1 MTAAEQP
8 PPAEKDASARA
19 SPIVLPPG
27 LDSGDIVLFNRRCL
41 SMPPAGAALCAVSKL
56 FSNSAWDHV
65 GVVIRHP
72 ATGELL
78 FLEADFGGVKLRS
91 LEERVRRSKSNE
103 IAVRKLSV
111 VRSSSMREKFYAFA
125 QEMLGRPYEIGAGSV
140 MIRVAD
146 PLAKKE
152 RERLAALLIDKRAQ
166 IDEISKELQ
175 TAALTNFQR
184 RLLLGERARVQED
197 YEKINMRLKKELEV
211 NAPIEMMDDQD
222 GQVVDP
228 VQVEKSD
235 LSRVF
240 CSELVAAAYQRV
252 GLLESY
258 PPAFYYTPKDFSSE
272 QQHPPGVHLLKSARL
287 GRENHLRRIA
297 RASKGVGDKSKMR
310 SFRGVVEGDTP
321 SRASRKVI
329 KDALKRTPI
338 YGMVPDEYK
347 RSHLLK
353 SFRARIIEQGDI
365 VFEQGEYGDR
375 IFVVSSGGLER
386 FMSKGEEDPILL
398 ATIGP
403 RTTFGLTAFIFNCP
417 RVSTIRAKERTLLW
431 ELDRPTF
438 ELFKDTSSDIKSIV
452 STADTRSL
460 RRLLQEHFLFK
471 RLDKLGPNEMS
482 AFFLVKFRAGETV
495 FEQGDAGDNFYI
507 IKTGE
512 LERHIRHP
520 KLSRNGDSRNGN
532 DRGEEEV
539 SSLSKTLEPGQS
551 FGELSLMYNAPR
563 AATVRAR
570 TDTECWA
577 ISSESFHR
585 LNLGGGTQYLRAIF
599 NQNAHIKKEGES
611 YMTRSDLLKFAGVH
625 AFPEEERERL
635 AKLLVSLVTSN
646 RERDPMA
653 EKKDYAKVVAKSD
666 GEKGT
671 DHETEIRSSTEDDD
685 DDDEILMDFWEFVRF
700 DIVLNQTAAE
710 MNFAFRLADQ
720 NNTGFIS
727 LDEMQYLWHDYADV
741 DESAKRMLME
751 ETPTL
756 KKVFGRDGSR
766 LLSGREFQECSHD
779 ILPPLFRKDVANL
792 TRHML
797 DIDLEGTDALR
808 TDLDD
813 LSVVEADGALSVI
826 GSQFMKYS
834 PRGSVPPRGSMRVY
848 STTTDNSSMPKWMRR
863 LDWGHL
869 LSVGVA
875 GAVSRTSVAPL
886 DRMKILMQTG
896 GTKSFSEGWLAAARQ
911 MVKQDSSLWRAAF
924 RGNGANVMRIVPSA
938 AIQLLVVNR
947 LREMEVVRQ
956 LMAGPQRASS
966 SSSPGSPSGETN
978 VHLVS
983 GGTHARAVEAV
994 LVGGLAGIIAATAIY
1009 PLDFIRGRLTLQRS
1023 GFQPYHGAFHGISES
1038 IRREGITSVYRG
1050 LVPTIAGVFPYVGIS
1065 FAMYETLRP
1074 ILPRKNDGSGMPTT
1088 GSSIACGAIASAMAQ
1103 LAAFPLDT
1111 CRRRM
1116 QVAGFDSQSSAKA
1129 TRFGHMWKE
1138 IGREMGWRGYFRGVF
1153 PNMLK
1158 ALPASAVSFVAYEQ
1172 LRGSFTSAETAMD
1185 RLLKQ
1190 TANRART

>member
-1 MTAAEQP
+1 M
-8 PPAEKDASARA
+8 
-19 SPIVLPPG
+19 
-27 LDSGDIVLFNRRCL
+27 
-41 SMPPAGAALCAVSKL
+41 SMPPAGALLCIVSKL

-65 GVVIRHP
+65 GVVVRHP

-103 IAVRKLSV
+103 IAIRKLSV

-125 QEMLGRPYEIGAGSV
+125 QEMLGRPYEIGAGPV
-140 MIRVAD
+140 LVRVTD

-152 RERLAALLIDKRAQ
+152 RERLSALLIDKRAQ
-166 IDEISKELQ
+166 IDEITKELQ
-175 TAALTNFQR
+175 TAALTNFQK
-184 RLLLGERARVQED
+184 RLLQSERARVED
-197 YEKINMRLKKELEV
+197 DWEKINIRLKKELEV
-211 NAPIEMMDDQD
+211 NSAIEMAKDDLN
-222 GQVVDP
+222 P
-228 VQVEKSD
+228 ATVEKHD

-272 QQHPPGVHLLKSARL
+272 QQYPPGVHLLKSARL
-287 GRENHLRRIA
+287 GKEKFLRRKA
-297 RASKGVGDKSKMR
+297 RAPKETEDMSKMR

-321 SRASRKVI
+321 SRASRNLI
-329 KDALKRTPI
+329 KDALKRTPV
-338 YGMVPDEYK
+338 YSMVPDEYK

-375 IFVVSSGGLER
+375 IFVVGSGDLER
-386 FMSKGEEDPILL
+386 FMSKGDEDPILL
-398 ATIGP
+398 STLGP
-403 RTTFGLTAFIFNCP
+403 RTTFGLTAFTFNSP

-438 ELFKDTSSDIKSIV
+438 ELFKDTSSDIQSIV
-452 STADTRSL
+452 SIADTRAL
-460 RRLLQEHFLFK
+460 RRMLQDHFLFK

-495 FEQGDAGDNFYI
+495 FNQGDAGDNFYI
-507 IKTGE
+507 VKRGE

-520 KLSRNGDSRNGN
+520 KLHRNGDRKNGN
-532 DRGEEEV
+532 DGGEDDV
-539 SSLSKTLEPGQS
+539 SSLSKTFEPGQS

-570 TDTECWA
+570 TDVECWA

-585 LNLGGGTQYLRAIF
+585 LSLGGGTQYLRAIF
-599 NQNAHIKKEGES
+599 NHNASVKKDGES
-611 YMTRSDLLKFAGVH
+611 YMTRDDLLKFAGVH

-635 AKLLVSLVTSN
+635 ANLLVSLVTSN
-646 RERDPMA
+646 RERDPIA
-653 EKKDYAKVVAKSD
+653 EKKEDSD
-666 GEKGT
+666 QRDKKEP
-671 DHETEIRSSTEDDD
+671 EDDTEKDAASKVD
-685 DDDEILMDFWEFVRF
+685 DADDEELLMDFWEFVRF
-700 DIVLNQTAAE
+700 DIVLNQPAAE

-720 NNTGFIS
+720 NNSGFIS
-727 LDEMQYLWHDYADV
+727 LDEMQYLLQEYADI
-741 DESAKRMLME
+741 DEKAKKMLIE
-751 ETPTL
+751 ESGRL
-756 KKVFGRDGSR
+756 KELFGRDGSR
-766 LLSGREFQECSHD
+766 LLSAKDFMESSQD
-779 ILPPLFRKDVANL
+779 ILPPLFRKDIAEL
-792 TRHML
+792 TQHML
-797 DIDLEGTDALR
+797 NIDLEGTDVAR
-808 TDLDD
+808 TDADD
-813 LSVVEADGALSVI
+813 LSFVEADGALAVI
-826 GSQFMKYS
+826 GSQFMKYA
-834 PRGSVPPRGSMRVY
+834 PRSSVPSMSTVRMY
-848 STTTDNSSMPKWMRR
+848 STSTESSILPKWMQR

-886 DRMKILMQTG
+886 DRLKILMQTG
-896 GTKSFSEGWLAAARQ
+896 GTKSFSEGWIAAARQ
-911 MVKQDSSLWRAAF
+911 MVKQDTSLWRAVF

-947 LREMEVVRQ
+947 LREMEIIRQ

-966 SSSPGSPSGETN
+966 ASAAGSPNAEMK

-983 GGTHARAVEAV
+983 GGTRARAVEAV
-994 LVGGLAGIIAATAIY
+994 LVGGIAGIMAATAVY
-1009 PLDFIRGRLTLQRS
+1009 PLDFVRGRLTLQRK
-1023 GFQPYHGAFHGISES
+1023 GFEPYRGALHGISDS
-1038 IRREGITSVYRG
+1038 IRKEGVTSMYRG
-1050 LVPTIAGVFPYVGIS
+1050 LGPTIAGVFPYVGIS

-1074 ILPRKNDGSGMPTT
+1074 ILPRKNDGSGAPTI
-1088 GSSIACGAIASAMAQ
+1088 GSSIACGAMASAVAQ
-1103 LAAFPLDT
+1103 FAAFPLDT

-1129 TRFGHMWKE
+1129 TRFIDMWRE
-1138 IGREMGWRGYFRGVF
+1138 IGREMGWRGYFRGVL
-1153 PNMLK
+1153 PNMFK

-1185 RLLKQ
+1185 RFFKES
-1190 TANRART
+1190 ANRVRT